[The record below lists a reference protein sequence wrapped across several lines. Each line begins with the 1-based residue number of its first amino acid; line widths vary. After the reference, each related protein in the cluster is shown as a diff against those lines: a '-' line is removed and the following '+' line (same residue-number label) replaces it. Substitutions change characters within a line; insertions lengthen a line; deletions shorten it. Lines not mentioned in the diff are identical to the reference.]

1 MKNPE
6 RLEQV
11 FTLEELTR
19 YVTEIKADLCE
30 LEERIASMSEQLLC
44 LKKRS
49 DDKQKKEIDVR
60 TKLFDISK
68 SE

>member
-1 MKNPE
+1 MKNLE
-6 RLEQV
+6 KLEQV

-19 YVTEIKADLCE
+19 CVTEIKANLCE
-30 LEERIASMSEQLLC
+30 LEERVASMSELLSC